1 MSDLFRLLPQATAGD
16 GPWVLVTLVKT
27 EGSTYRKRG
36 AHLLV
41 NAEGYL
47 GMLSGGCLEADV
59 ASRCAPVLGGE
70 AEAVEMVIDT
80 RRLLGCDGRLTL
92 IAEQLPESLV
102 QEVARAGEARQQV
115 TLHTRAPGPGWRPSY
130 AALPDTSPES
140 YRQEL
145 QLPLRL
151 LVFGSGPGA
160 VPLLGMAGVL
170 GWQSEQIVLGSDPA
184 VQRYPE
190 AGWTV
195 VPDGRTL
202 SAKAMDNRTAAVVM
216 NHHVGRDT
224 EVLRAVWG
232 SELPFLGLLG
242 SRKRREQILEALSF
256 AASEVDLDA
265 RHLYSP
271 VGMELAAEGA
281 PEIALEICAQVQS
294 EMAALARGEA
304 ARGDTAR
311 GELPRTNGRV
321 GHLGLRQAG

>member
-1 MSDLFRLLPQATAGD
+1 MSDLFRLLPQAAPD
-16 GPWVLVTLVKT
+16 QGPWVLVTLVKT

-41 NAEGYL
+41 NADGYL

-59 ASRCAPVLGGE
+59 AARCAPVLSGE
-70 AEAVEMVIDT
+70 VEAVEMVIDT

-92 IAEQLPESLV
+92 IGERLPPSLV
-102 QEVARAGEARQQV
+102 EQVARAGEAREQV
-115 TLHTRAPGPGWRPSY
+115 TLHTRTPGPGWRPSY
-130 AALPDTSPES
+130 ASLPDTSPET

-160 VPLLGMAGVL
+160 PPLLSMAGVL
-170 GWQSEQIVLGSDPA
+170 GWHSEQIVLGSDPA

-190 AGWTV
+190 ADWTV
-195 VPDGRTL
+195 LPNGKVLAQMT
-202 SAKAMDNRTAAVVM
+202 MDRRTAAVVM

-224 EVLRAVWG
+224 EVLRALWG

-256 AASEVDLDA
+256 AASDVDLDA

-271 VGMELAAEGA
+271 VGMDLAAEGA

-294 EMAALARGEA
+294 EMAALARGES
-304 ARGDTAR
+304 ARAGNLR
-311 GELPRTNGRV
+311 P